1 MEGGVG
7 SLVHMSRYTMK
18 ESTIN
23 NSLSFM
29 EGGVGSWIRYEQA
42 HHARLNNKNSLSFME
57 EDVGS
62 LAEQAHHES

>member
-1 MEGGVG
+1 M
-7 SLVHMSRYTMK
+7 
-18 ESTIN
+18 IN